1 MGFMDLKK
9 AYDKVDR
16 EDLWQVLKMYKA
28 RGKLLGIKSLYVN
41 SVACGRIKGGEREC
55 FKSNSGVSEGCI
67 VSPCLFHVDMDG
79 VMREVKKG
87 IEISRGGEEWRLP
100 GLLYASD
107 LVLCDESKGDLEGM
121 D

>member
-1 MGFMDLKK
+1 MEGKERSRIR
-9 AYDKVDR
+9 VDR

-28 RGKLLGIKSLYVN
+28 KGKLLRIKSLYVN

-87 IEISRGGEEWRLP
+87 IEKMGVRFLEEVRSGDCL
-100 GLLYASD
+100 ASCMQ
-107 LVLCDESKGDLEGM
+107 VTWFCAMNQKSI
-121 D
+121 